1 MPEDWTEDEAEEG
14 AGDETGERAA
24 DGTGGV
30 TADGTRPWS
39 ITLYPSATY
48 TLQGAPFC
56 TLKHVSPY
64 TTKTY
69 TPRNLSRPIPS

>member
-1 MPEDWTEDEAEEG
+1 MKVRQNHTS
-14 AGDETGERAA
+14 TA
-24 DGTGGV
+24 DGTGGVTAERTGGV

-56 TLKHVSPY
+56 AP
-64 TTKTY
+64 
-69 TPRNLSRPIPS
+69 